1 MKDIAGFKETDL
13 SLSDT
18 EVYRAKNLLDVQE
31 GNLHYL
37 PLWGIDLKFF
47 LTPDFE
53 IQNVSFDSYVVQKIA
68 QWRMNPTRVVSKNQN
83 LARNVRFLFGADSAP
98 KTLIRG

>member
-1 MKDIAGFKETDL
+1 MKDISGMKDGDL
-13 SLSDT
+13 TLSDT

-31 GNLHYL
+31 GTLHYL
-37 PLWGIDLKFF
+37 PDWGIDLKFF

-53 IQNVSFDSYVVQKIA
+53 IPNVSFDAYVVQKIA
-68 QWRMNPTRVVSKNQN
+68 QWRMNPTRVVAKDQS
-83 LARNVRFLFGADSAP
+83 LARNVRILFGADSAP